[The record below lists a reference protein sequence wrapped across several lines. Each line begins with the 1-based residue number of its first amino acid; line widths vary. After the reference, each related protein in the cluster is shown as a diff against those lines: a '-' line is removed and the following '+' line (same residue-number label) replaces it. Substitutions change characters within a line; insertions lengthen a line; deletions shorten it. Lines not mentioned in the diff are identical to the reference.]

1 MLLSATYEQT
11 HESDASKVNEN
22 AIETHQPHHTW
33 KGFWGLLRIQLNQVK
48 VPNLRTKLLRVFQK
62 KEHYKTWNECL
73 VKDSRSIVPYLIHSE
88 KLRLT
93 DETRTKLCTFLQSLS
108 FTETAWESFLNTLPP
123 GSAPPKKRSVAETAN
138 AWVSFLNTLPPGSAP
153 QKNRSLVET
162 TSDTTALERLVDSRI
177 NKRFKSETMHQPTS
191 LSQPKL
197 VLDLSKASDSDSN
210 PLPTLTGTREGIEEE
225 QRRQKMEKAKRDKLN
240 ALMSEHVTQLK
251 ACEEKTEQFEK
262 ENTKLKEQLLQFT
275 NGLSPTTVLKARRA
289 MEQQNDAERSV
300 ECPVCFLQ
308 HGQHESYC
316 THSTS

>member
-1 MLLSATYEQT
+1 MLHRFYTIEFLGHLMSMLQSAPNVQT
-11 HESDASKVNEN
+11 HEPDASSVNAN
-22 AIETHQPHHTW
+22 AIDTHQPHHTW

-88 KLRLT
+88 KLHLT
-93 DETRTKLCTFLQSLS
+93 DETRTKLCTFLQSLT
-108 FTETAWESFLNTLPP
+108 FTET
-123 GSAPPKKRSVAETAN
+123 

-153 QKNRSLVET
+153 PKNRSLVET
-162 TSDTTALERLVDSRI
+162 TSDTTALELLVDSRI
-177 NKRFKSETMHQPTS
+177 NKRLKSETMPQSTS
-191 LSQPKL
+191 LPQPKL
-197 VLDLSKASDSDSN
+197 VLDLSNSSDTDSN

-225 QRRQKMEKAKRDKLN
+225 QRRLKMEKAKRDKLN
-240 ALMSEHVTQLK
+240 ALMSEHVNQLK

-262 ENTKLKEQLLQFT
+262 ENAKLKEQLLQFT

-289 MEQQNDAERSV
+289 MEQRNDAERSV
-300 ECPVCFLQ
+300 ECPVCFLP

-316 THSTS
+316 THNTS